1 MLEKLILLMSLIYNV
16 KLLPEE
22 NATLMSKLL
31 SEMIINL
38 CLISLSGK
46 NLIIQLKLLKSDN
59 ENLDTLYIYIT
70 LNFKIIII
78 ITPS

>member
-16 KLLPEE
+16 KLLQEE
-22 NATLMSKLL
+22 NATLMLKLL

-46 NLIIQLKLLKSDN
+46 NLIIQLKLLKSNN
-59 ENLDTLYIYIT
+59 ENLDTL
-70 LNFKIIII
+70 
-78 ITPS
+78 

>member
-78 ITPS
+78 KTA